1 MEINKTDRYLM
12 LVESPNKIKSI
23 SAILKELGYKNIV
36 VQASVGHISRLNDS
50 GDFNLGID
58 PKTFD
63 MDLVVSKDKKDR

>member
-58 PKTFD
+58 PKTFEIGRAH
-63 MDLVVSKDKKDR
+63 V